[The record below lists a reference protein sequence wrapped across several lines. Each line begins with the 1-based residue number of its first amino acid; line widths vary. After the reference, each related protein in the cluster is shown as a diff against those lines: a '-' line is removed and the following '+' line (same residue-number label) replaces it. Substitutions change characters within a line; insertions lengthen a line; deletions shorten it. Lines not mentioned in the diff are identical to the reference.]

1 MEPRAPALEL
11 WSLPPWTTG
20 EVPRP
25 RSLMTGVVPGSGCG
39 SWHGA
44 GTWEVCVCAA
54 EVHCEYPQTHL
65 SLRRPPFSLLS
76 QVRPVL
82 QALIQ
87 RYLFADGGPPLGIP
101 HSRNGVKNLPLP
113 VPQREAQTPE
123 SLEFCIQ
130 AGPAVFTLVLP
141 QIHMSSSGSGTS
153 TSPLHTRPEPCPSAW
168 VACVVLLF
176 SASPHPHSTQVLSAL
191 CTQASLCLLCHGALC
206 CSPSRLRWVPPPPSC
221 VQLQARLLT

>member
-1 MEPRAPALEL
+1 
-11 WSLPPWTTG
+11 
-20 EVPRP
+20 
-25 RSLMTGVVPGSGCG
+25 MTGVVPGSGCG

-101 HSRNGVKNLPLP
+101 HSRSGVQNLPLP

-141 QIHMSSSGSGTS
+141 QIHMSSSGSGAS
-153 TSPLHTRPEPCPSAW
+153 TAPLHTRPEPKCLGGLCGPAFLSLTSPPLHPSSERSLHPSLSLSSLPRGL
-168 VACVVLLF
+168 VL
-176 SASPHPHSTQVLSAL
+176 Q
-191 CTQASLCLLCHGALC
+191 
-206 CSPSRLRWVPPPPSC
+206 SPSPPLGSSSTFLCSAPG
-221 VQLQARLLT
+221 QAPDLDT